1 MRWLTDEVDWPLL
14 EGLSEAQRRDLAG
27 AGRRRRFARGEVLFH
42 EGDAADSLHQVSSGA
57 VAVRVTTA
65 AGDLCMLDVMGP
77 GRVFGELGLLVTHR
91 TRTATAVALAP
102 TETQALAYS
111 AFDGMRRADPSV
123 DRLLTQLL
131 ADHVDR
137 LSHRLLEALY
147 VGVDRRVARRL
158 LDLVEVYDDGAGG
171 PVRIPLA
178 QREIA
183 ELAGG
188 SRATVNE
195 VLGRLAD
202 QGAVSR
208 GRGELAVLDRAVL
221 VRRAGLAS

>member
-1 MRWLTDEVDWPLL
+1 LTDEVDWPLFD
-14 EGLSEAQRRDLAG
+14 GLPEAQRQGLAQ
-27 AGRRRRFARGEVLFH
+27 ASRRRTFARGEVLFH

-91 TRTATAVALAP
+91 TRTATAVALEA
-102 TETQALAYS
+102 TETRALPYTS
-111 AFDGMRRADPSV
+111 FDALRRADPSV
-123 DRLLTQLL
+123 DRMLTQLL
-131 ADHVDR
+131 AEHVDR

-158 LDLVEVYDDGAGG
+158 LDLAKVYDDGAGG

-208 GRGELAVLDRAVL
+208 GRGQLAVLDRAVL
-221 VRRAGLAS
+221 ARRAGLDD

>member
-1 MRWLTDEVDWPLL
+1 MDWPLL
-14 EGLSEAQRRDLAG
+14 EGLSEAQRHDLAR

-42 EGDAADSLHQVSSGA
+42 EGDAADSLHQVRSGA

-91 TRTATAVALAP
+91 TRTATAVALGP
-102 TETQALAYS
+102 TETQTLAYS

-158 LDLVEVYDDGAGG
+158 LDLAEVYDDGAGG

-178 QREIA
+178 QREVA

-221 VRRAGLAS
+221 VRRAGLEP